1 MDLFRYTLPNQN
13 YSHLIIFMDKKTQ
26 GELSRWLK
34 QQSKLAKR
42 WLTLTVVA
50 GVASAVVLII
60 QASLIAQIL
69 HSLII
74 EHADKYDL
82 VPHFIGLGATV
93 ILRSALAWGREI
105 AGYRSGEQVRIY
117 IRGLVV
123 DKMRRLG
130 PGHIKGKTAGAWGTM
145 LIEQVEEMQDFFAKY
160 LPQMALSALI
170 PFMILVVVFPLN
182 WVSGL
187 IFLITAPLIP
197 FFMALV
203 GKKAADANRK
213 NFKALQ
219 RLSGHFYDRL
229 QAMTTIRLF
238 DRARDE
244 KEQLHAASEVFRER
258 TMSVLKIAFLS
269 SAVLEFFT
277 SISIALTAVYFGFT
291 FIGELNFGHYG
302 TSVTLFTGL
311 FILILAP
318 EFYQPLRDLGT
329 FYHAKQQAIGAAESI
344 VDFLNIEEPKQ
355 ESNKQVITSEENCVI
370 TASDLI
376 VTSTEGKVLV
386 GPVSFTLETG
396 KKTALVG
403 PSGAGK
409 TSIMNALLGFL
420 PYQGSLTIN
429 GTELS
434 EVDLNSYRSMV
445 SWVGQNPLLVH
456 GTIAEN
462 LNLAEKTFS
471 SQELQDKIKQAHAD
485 EFIDKLGL
493 DHAISDRS
501 GGLSVGQ
508 AQRIALARALLQDGQ
523 FWLLDEPTAS
533 LDARSESLI
542 NESLQSAL
550 VNKTALMVTH
560 QLSNLQQMDQILV
573 LENGALTQQGS
584 YSELEHQGTF
594 KAMLNQQQ
602 TLGGDIDA

>member
-1 MDLFRYTLPNQN
+1 
-13 YSHLIIFMDKKTQ
+13 MDKKTQ
-26 GELSRWLK
+26 SELSRWLK

-50 GVASAVVLII
+50 GVASAITLIV

-74 EHADKYDL
+74 SHQNKSEL
-82 VPHFIGLGATV
+82 IPLFVGLGATV
-93 ILRSALAWGREI
+93 VVRSLLAWVREI
-105 AGYRSGEQVRIY
+105 AGYRSGEQIRVY
-117 IRGLVV
+117 IRGLII

-130 PGHIKGKTAGAWGTM
+130 PAHIKGKTAGAWGTM

-160 LPQMALSALI
+160 LPQMALATLV
-170 PFMILVVVFPLN
+170 PLMILVVVFPQN
-182 WVSGL
+182 WLAGL
-187 IFLITAPLIP
+187 IFLLTAPLIP

-203 GKKAADANRK
+203 GKRAADANRK

-238 DRARDE
+238 DRAADE

-344 VDFLNIEEPKQ
+344 VEFLNIEEPEQKQ
-355 ESNKQVITSEENCVI
+355 QNLQAIDKQSHCIIE
-370 TASDLI
+370 ARDLV
-376 VTSTEGKVLV
+376 VTSAEGKVLV
-386 GPVSFTLETG
+386 GPISFTLQNG
-396 KKTALVG
+396 QKTALVG

-409 TSIMNALLGFL
+409 TSLMNALLGFL
-420 PYQGSLTIN
+420 PYQGSLQVN
-429 GTELS
+429 GIELA
-434 EVDLNSYRSMV
+434 EADLDSYRGLV

-456 GTIAEN
+456 GTIADN
-462 LNLAEKTFS
+462 LNLAQKPFTE
-471 SQELQDKIKQAHAD
+471 QELQQKIKQAHAD
-485 EFIDKLGL
+485 EFIDRLGL
-493 DHAISDRS
+493 EHPISDRS

-542 NESLQSAL
+542 NQSLQSAL
-550 VNKTALMVTH
+550 VDKTALMVTH
-560 QLSNLQQMDQILV
+560 QLNNLQMMDQIFV
-573 LENGALTQQGS
+573 LESGKLTQQGTFA
-584 YSELEHQGTF
+584 ELQHQGTF
-594 KAMLNQQQ
+594 EKMLNQQQ
-602 TLGGDIDA
+602 QGLGGDIDA